1 VRGAARDER
10 GVGRLLALGAL
21 RRIAFVVVRR
31 RFFMASLPA
40 DVPTAAKLLPQH
52 REYRNTPAASCSPQG
67 QEMASYWLRP
77 LPWKGLRQALCD
89 WSLTS
94 DFDRNGDLP
103 VEHQAQII
111 WPTIL
116 HALTITAWSQIDRT
130 EREDNAYRLSAAR
143 FAHRC
148 IGQAKRL
155 VLHFSLVESQQA

>member
-1 VRGAARDER
+1 MRGADRDER

-40 DVPTAAKLLPQH
+40 DVPTVAKLLPQH
-52 REYRNTPAASCSPQG
+52 REYRNTPAASC
-67 QEMASYWLRP
+67 
-77 LPWKGLRQALCD
+77 LPRVRRWHRIGFGHCPGRGSDRLCAIGRFP
-89 WSLTS
+89 

-116 HALTITAWSQIDRT
+116 HASTINAWSQ
-130 EREDNAYRLSAAR
+130 N
-143 FAHRC
+143 
-148 IGQAKRL
+148 
-155 VLHFSLVESQQA
+155 